1 MDYDFG
7 LTGILGNNYLSN
19 LYQPYNVLGNNSGLS
34 FQNILASIA
43 GLNSTIGSS
52 AVVVPTIASLDKDG
66 TISYY
71 LISGKKLVE
80 ATAADDR
87 TGDTKTAK
95 NTAASQRRYSG
106 NTSTN
111 KERAIAAYQ
120 RTLLA
125 NGFGFF

>member
-1 MDYDFG
+1 MDYNFG
-7 LTGILGNNYLSN
+7 LTGILGNNYLAN

-34 FQNILASIA
+34 FQSILASMA

-52 AVVVPTIASLDKDG
+52 ALVVPTIASLDKDG
-66 TISYY
+66 TISHY

-80 ATAADDR
+80 AADDQ
-87 TGDTKTAK
+87 TGNTETAK